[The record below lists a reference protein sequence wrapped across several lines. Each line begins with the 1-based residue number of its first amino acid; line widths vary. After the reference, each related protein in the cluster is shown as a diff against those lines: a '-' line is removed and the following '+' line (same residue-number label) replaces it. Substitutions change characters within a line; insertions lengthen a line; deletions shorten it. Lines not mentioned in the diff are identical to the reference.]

1 MKNII
6 QKLLRNIKKNKTNSI
21 VVSGGETLK
30 KTYNALFREILKKK
44 LKVKIFLSDERCL
57 PLNNK
62 NLNENFFKKFKY
74 INFQSILKKKLSYKK
89 ISDIYE
95 KKITKSPRFVL
106 LSVGFDGHIAS
117 IFKNSNAL
125 KSNKNII
132 FLNKKYKGFK
142 RVSIT
147 LKYLKNKKIYLF
159 CKTKKRYNVFIQNM
173 NHKNHVIYNL
183 LKINPDVN
191 VIFNNGVFKV
201 KSKV

>member
-6 QKLLRNIKKNKTNSI
+6 QKLLRNIRKNKTNSI

-74 INFQSILKKKLSYKK
+74 INFQSVLKKKLSYKK

-95 KKITKSPRFVL
+95 KKITKFPRFVL

-117 IFKNSNAL
+117 IFKNSKAL

-147 LKYLKNKKIYLF
+147 LKYLKNKKIIYFVRQKKDIMFLF
-159 CKTKKRYNVFIQNM
+159 KTWIKKSSV
-173 NHKNHVIYNL
+173 YNL

-191 VIFNNGVFKV
+191 VIFNDRFL
-201 KSKV
+201 S